1 MLEGGAGVLTQV
13 LDEPGGEGVAHLVP
27 GVSDD
32 LGEQWSFDA
41 WGADPDVAHEGLRLA
56 VEVSLPHG
64 GCDPGE
70 QGAFLA
76 LVGYGHVMLFGE
88 GLRSLGDEGLV
99 KHQAVYDVSEE
110 VSRDLL
116 CGEGGQAFLLGP
128 LGEVLCED
136 GLGASYGHVGSDA
149 DQGVVDVFFGHA
161 FVGERVPGEGEDRR
175 VAEDGQPL
183 VV

>member
-1 MLEGGAGVLTQV
+1 MLEGCAGVLAQV
-13 LDEPGGEGVAHLVP
+13 LDEPGGEGVAHGVP

-56 VEVSLPHG
+56 VEVSLPHS

-70 QGAFLA
+70 HGAFLA
-76 LVGYGHVMLFGE
+76 QVGNGHVVVFRD
-88 GLRSLGDEGLV
+88 GLGSLDGEGLV
-99 KHQAVYDVSEE
+99 KHQAVYDVPGE
-110 VSRDLL
+110 VGGDLL
-116 CGEGGQAFLLGP
+116 CGEGGRAFLLGP

-136 GLGASYGHVGSDA
+136 GLGASNGHVGGDA
-149 DQGVVDVFFGHA
+149 DQGIVDVFFGHA
-161 FVGERVPGEGEDRR
+161 FVGEHVSGEGEDGR
-175 VAEDGQPL
+175 VAADGQPL